1 MAEKGRIK
9 DGGGGL
15 HNDGS
20 RALTEADENDELE
33 GRDCVISLNSR
44 DLRGAM
50 LWRADSLMK
59 VVGRIGTALP
69 RICEQYL
76 VQQNYTS
83 GGVC

>member
-15 HNDGS
+15 HNDGG

-44 DLRGAM
+44 VL
-50 LWRADSLMK
+50 
-59 VVGRIGTALP
+59 VGQWCG
-69 RICEQYL
+69 
-76 VQQNYTS
+76 VQIL
-83 GGVC
+83 